1 MPSVHLTS
9 MMNTK
14 IWNLNFLALNC
25 LPIMYVQFLD
35 LLQFCYILKD
45 KPPTWRPHQFCRDRM
60 FGSVGHLE
68 YYVYDFSIGKLVCHF
83 FSPKKYFG
91 FYFDCIE
98 EQSKATL
105 NPSDTLGKASFFTHT
120 GDSHDGCGWAE
131 EPWWTVQPLVEARLL
146 FHNRP
151 NIGRSLLGFGS
162 SDQTGPASERDATA
176 GQKVQL
182 HRETWAPGPDT
193 PCNFLSSSDKMLFL
207 HFCFC

>member
-35 LLQFCYILKD
+35 LLQFCYILTD
-45 KPPTWRPHQFCRDRM
+45 KNPIWRPHQVCRDWM

-68 YYVYDFSIGKLVCHF
+68 YYVYDSSFGKLVCPF
-83 FSPKKYFG
+83 FSPKNILAFVLMALKN
-91 FYFDCIE
+91 
-98 EQSKATL
+98 
-105 NPSDTLGKASFFTHT
+105 NPKPRWIHLILWARPLIFTHA

-146 FHNRP
+146 CHNRP
-151 NIGRSLLGFGS
+151 SIGRSLLGFGS

-176 GQKVQL
+176 G
-182 HRETWAPGPDT
+182 
-193 PCNFLSSSDKMLFL
+193 
-207 HFCFC
+207 

>member
-1 MPSVHLTS
+1 MPTVHLTA
-9 MMNTK
+9 MFNTK
-14 IWNLNFLALNC
+14 VRHLDFLVIELFAHH
-25 LPIMYVQFLD
+25 VQFSD
-35 LLQFCYILKD
+35 SLQFCDILRGK
-45 KPPTWRPHQFCRDRM
+45 KPKNPDYMNCKKTWRPMDW
-60 FGSVGHLE
+60 VW
-68 YYVYDFSIGKLVCHF
+68 
-83 FSPKKYFG
+83 
-91 FYFDCIE
+91 
-98 EQSKATL
+98 L

-131 EPWWTVQPLVEARLL
+131 EPWWTVQPLVQARLL

-182 HRETWAPGPDT
+182 LRETWAPGPDT